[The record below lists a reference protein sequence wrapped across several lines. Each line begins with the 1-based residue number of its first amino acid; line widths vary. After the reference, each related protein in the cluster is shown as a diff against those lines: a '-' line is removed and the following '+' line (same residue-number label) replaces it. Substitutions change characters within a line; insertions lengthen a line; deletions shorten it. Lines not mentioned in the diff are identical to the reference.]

1 MAIIT
6 ISRQAGSLGDEIGKE
21 TAHTLGYDYIEKV
34 QISEILSGLGFSLSD
49 IDRFDEKKP
58 SVWQS
63 LSIQKELFAHYI
75 RAAVYELAA
84 RRNVVI
90 VGRGGQAILRD
101 IPGTLHVR
109 IIAPYKTRVNRLM
122 EQRSHK
128 ENDAQR
134 IIRQRDRD
142 STGYLSTYFDADSHD
157 SNLYDLII
165 NTRALALEKCVE
177 IVACAVQQ
185 DEIRMNPPPSAL
197 LLERAIKHKAEA
209 AVLKVTGGGE
219 LVNLEMDAGVVS
231 LSGMVESAADK
242 NNCGKALMGI
252 QGINSVRNELGIRNE
267 EGRIF

>member
-6 ISRQAGSLGDEIGKE
+6 ISRQAGSLGDEIGRE
-21 TAHTLGYDYIEKV
+21 TAHTLGYEHIEKV

-63 LSIQKELFAHYI
+63 LSIQKELFAHFI
-75 RAAVYELAA
+75 RAAIYELAA

-90 VGRGGQAILRD
+90 VGRGGQAILRG
-101 IPGTLHVR
+101 ITGAIHVR
-109 IIAPYKTRVNRLM
+109 IIAPYEIRVARLI
-122 EQRSHK
+122 EQRSYK

-142 STGYLSTYFDADSHD
+142 STGYLSTYFDADSDD

-165 NTRALALEKCVE
+165 NTRALTLKKSVE
-177 IVACAVQQ
+177 IIASAVQQ
-185 DEIRMNPPPSAL
+185 DEIQTSPPPSTL
-197 LLERAIKHKAEA
+197 LLDLALKHKAESA
-209 AVLKVTGGGE
+209 ILKVTGGGE
-219 LVNLEMDAGVVS
+219 LVNLEMDEGVAS
-231 LSGMVESAADK
+231 LSGLVDTSAVK
-242 NNCGKALMGI
+242 NECGKALMEI
-252 QGINSVRNELGIRNE
+252 QGIKSVRNELGVRSE

>member
-6 ISRQAGSLGDEIGKE
+6 ISRQAGSLGDEIGRE
-21 TAHTLGYDYIEKV
+21 TARLLGYDYIEKV

-63 LSIQKELFAHYI
+63 LSIQKELFANYI

-101 IPGTLHVR
+101 IPGVLHVR
-109 IIAPYKTRVNRLM
+109 IIAPYETRVQRLM
-122 EQRSHK
+122 EQRSYQV
-128 ENDAQR
+128 NDAQK
-134 IIRQRDRD
+134 IIRQRDKD

-157 SNLYDLII
+157 SNLYDLVIS
-165 NTRALALEKCVE
+165 TRSLTLEKCVE
-177 IVACAVQQ
+177 IVACAVEH
-185 DEIRMNPPPSAL
+185 DEIQLNPPPTTL
-197 LLERAIKHKAEA
+197 LLDLALKHKAEA

-219 LVNLEMDAGVVS
+219 LVNLEMDEGVATLAG
-231 LSGMVESAADK
+231 LVESPAVK
-242 NNCGKALMGI
+242 NDCGKALMQI
-252 QGINSVRNELGIRNE
+252 QGIQSVRNELGVRSE
-267 EGRIF
+267 DGRIF

>member
-6 ISRQAGSLGDEIGKE
+6 ISRQAGSLGDEIGRE
-21 TAHTLGYDYIEKV
+21 TAHALGYDHVEKV

-90 VGRGGQAILRD
+90 VGRGGQVILRD
-101 IPGTLHVR
+101 ISGALHVR
-109 IIAPYKTRVNRLM
+109 IVAPYETRVNRLM

-128 ENDAQR
+128 ENEAQK

-142 STGYLSTYFDADSHD
+142 STGYLNTYFDADSHD

-165 NTRALALEKCVE
+165 STRTLELKKCVE
-177 IVACAVQQ
+177 IITCAVQQ
-185 DEIRMNPPPSAL
+185 DEIQMNPPPSAL
-197 LLERAIKHKAEA
+197 LSDLALTHKAEA

-219 LVNLEMDAGVVS
+219 LVNLDMDAGIAS
-231 LSGMVESAADK
+231 LSGMVESTAVK
-242 NNCGKALMGI
+242 NDCGKALAAIPGI
-252 QGINSVRNELGIRNE
+252 KSVSNDLGVRSE
-267 EGRIF
+267 DGRIF

>member
-6 ISRQAGSLGDEIGKE
+6 ISRLAGSLGDEIGRE
-21 TAHTLGYDYIEKV
+21 TAHILGYDYIEKV

-101 IPGTLHVR
+101 IPGALHVR
-109 IIAPYKTRVNRLM
+109 IIAPYETRVKRLM
-122 EQRSHK
+122 EQRSFK

-134 IIRQRDRD
+134 IIRQRDKD
-142 STGYLSTYFDADSHD
+142 SLGYLSTYFDADSYD
-157 SNLYDLII
+157 STLYDLIL
-165 NTRALALEKCVE
+165 NTRTLTLKRCVE
-177 IVACAVQQ
+177 IVACAVEQ
-185 DEIRMNPPPSAL
+185 DEIQMNPPPSAL
-197 LLERAIKHKAEA
+197 LMDLALKHKAEA

-219 LVNLEMDAGVVS
+219 LVNLEVEEGVAS
-231 LSGMVESAADK
+231 LSGLVESPAVK
-242 NNCGKALMGI
+242 NDCGKALMEI
-252 QGINSVRNELGIRNE
+252 QGINSVSNELGVRSE
-267 EGRIF
+267 DGRIF

>member
-6 ISRQAGSLGDEIGKE
+6 ISRQAGSLGDEIGRE

-63 LSIQKELFAHYI
+63 LSIQKELFAHFI

-90 VGRGGQAILRD
+90 VGRGGQAILRG
-101 IPGTLHVR
+101 IAGVLHVR
-109 IIAPYKTRVNRLM
+109 IVAPYETRVRRLT
-122 EQRSHK
+122 EQRSYK

-142 STGYLSTYFDADSHD
+142 STGYLSTYFDADSDD
-157 SNLYDLII
+157 SNLYDLVI
-165 NTRALALEKCVE
+165 NTRALTLKKCVE
-177 IVACAVQQ
+177 IVASAVQQ
-185 DEIRMNPPPSAL
+185 DEIQMSPPPAAQLLDLAL
-197 LLERAIKHKAEA
+197 KHKAEA
-209 AVLKVTGGGE
+209 AILKATGGGE
-219 LVNLEMDAGVVS
+219 LVNLEMDDGVAS
-231 LSGMVESAADK
+231 LSGLVESSAAK
-242 NNCGKALMGI
+242 NDCGKALMEI
-252 QGINSVRNELGIRNE
+252 QGIKSVRNELGVRSE
-267 EGRIF
+267 DGRIF

>member
-6 ISRQAGSLGDEIGKE
+6 ISRQAGSLGDEIGRE
-21 TAHTLGYDYIEKV
+21 TAHALGYDFVEKV

-101 IPGTLHVR
+101 TPGTLHVR
-109 IIAPYKTRVNRLM
+109 IIAPYNTRLNRLM
-122 EQRSHK
+122 EQRSHN
-128 ENDAQR
+128 ENEAQR
-134 IIRQRDRD
+134 IIRQKDRD
-142 STGYLSTYFDADSHD
+142 STGYLSTYFDADSSD
-157 SNLYDLII
+157 SSLYDLVI
-165 NTRALALEKCVE
+165 NSRTLPMQKCVE
-177 IVACAVQQ
+177 IISCAVQQ
-185 DEIRMNPPPSAL
+185 DEIQMSSPPSAL
-197 LLERAIKHKAEA
+197 LLDLSLKHKAEA
-209 AVLKVTGGGE
+209 ALLKVTGGGE
-219 LVNLEMDAGVVS
+219 LVNLELEAGVAS
-231 LSGMVESAADK
+231 LSGLVDSPAAK
-242 NNCGKALMGI
+242 NDCGKALKEI
-252 QGINSVRNELGIRNE
+252 QGIKSVRNELGVRSD